1 MPFRKKQKPPEDES
15 SVVWMLQG
23 VYYLFTGI
31 WAIVGIGTFQKVTG
45 PKVDT
50 WLVKTVGAIV
60 TVIGGVL
67 LSAGLRRQTTP
78 EMTALSLGSAA
89 SLGLVSLWY
98 PLRGRISK
106 IYWLDTLAE
115 ATLVGLWWMIKRNP
129 AR

>member
-1 MPFRKKQKPPEDES
+1 MRFRKKPAPPEDQS
-15 SVVWMLQG
+15 SLVWILQG
-23 VYYLFTGI
+23 GYYLFTGV
-31 WAIVGIGTFQKVTG
+31 WAIIGIGTFQKVTG

-67 LSAGLRRQTTP
+67 LSAGLRQQTSP
-78 EMTALSLGSAA
+78 EMTALSIGSAA

-106 IYWLDTLAE
+106 IYWLDSLAE
-115 ATLVGLWWMIKRNP
+115 ATLIGLWWLLRRKPTR
-129 AR
+129 